1 MPTQADPLNDCCWMK
16 DGPIPPVDPAD
27 LKSVWAMQE
36 KLKADFDEPT
46 PNRAPNQGFGISLN
60 YYKRVC
66 SPGANVGAVW
76 YRLSILEML
85 RHISEITGTSLPWPR
100 EGKPGDAVFKAL
112 ATVPMT
118 GLPAGVVRTV
128 PPFDPDELIR
138 LIQKESEA

>member
-1 MPTQADPLNDCCWMK
+1 VFCYVEAK
-16 DGPIPPVDPAD
+16 YH
-27 LKSVWAMQE
+27 K
-36 KLKADFDEPT
+36 
-46 PNRAPNQGFGISLN
+46 RA
-60 YYKRVC
+60 C

-118 GLPAGVVRTV
+118 GLPPGVVRKV
-128 PPFDPDELIR
+128 LPFDPDELIR
-138 LIQKESEA
+138 LIKEKPEA